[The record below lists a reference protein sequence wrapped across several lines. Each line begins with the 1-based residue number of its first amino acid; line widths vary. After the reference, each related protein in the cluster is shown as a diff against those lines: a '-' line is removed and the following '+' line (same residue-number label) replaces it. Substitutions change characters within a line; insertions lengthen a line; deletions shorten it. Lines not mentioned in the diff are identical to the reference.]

1 MWNMSQ
7 DKNKLFKRL
16 HLLEG
21 ESQDYA
27 GSKNHNPA
35 RPKILGTTANARKC
49 FGIISMLSIF

>member
-1 MWNMSQ
+1 MWTMSQ

-21 ESQDYA
+21 ASQDHA

-35 RPKILGTTANARKC
+35 RPKILGTTANARKY
-49 FGIISMLSIF
+49 FVIISMLSIF